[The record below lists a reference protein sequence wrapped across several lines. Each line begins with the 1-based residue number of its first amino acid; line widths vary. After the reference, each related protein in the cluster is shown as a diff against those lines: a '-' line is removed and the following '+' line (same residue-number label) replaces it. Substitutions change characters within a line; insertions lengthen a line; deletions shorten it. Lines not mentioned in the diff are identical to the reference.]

1 MNDDCTICLQPMKCC
16 EPISKLACQHSYHKK
31 CVEMWIKYSE
41 EDHLWQC
48 PLCRNYYINPPK
60 PKPPPTPA
68 KKKEARVVRI
78 AYAICSK
85 DWILIFE
92 ERPIWPLIGM

>member
-1 MNDDCTICLQPMKCC
+1 MKCC

-48 PLCRNYYINPPK
+48 PLCRHYYINPPK
-60 PKPPPTPA
+60 PKPPPPPV
-68 KKKEARVVRI
+68 KKKKFVS
-78 AYAICSK
+78 YALFMQFAIKNGS
-85 DWILIFE
+85 
-92 ERPIWPLIGM
+92 